1 MTVLLLM
8 VAGGLAGGLGALLGI
23 GGGIVL
29 VPVLVLGFGIPLEE
43 AVPASLMCVVA
54 NSCAAAASYVENKLS
69 DIRLGLTLE
78 LATVLGAIAGGLVA
92 AFIAE
97 AMVAV
102 VFGLFTLYVSL
113 QMMLVRAPRQ
123 EPVTP
128 SDYAPVN
135 YPLGISGSFVA
146 GGLSA
151 LLGVGGGPLKVPL
164 MAYGMRV
171 PFKVASATSN
181 LMIGVTGAASVAA
194 YAWRGHLNLALV
206 SPLVVGV
213 LGGAYVGSRLM
224 PRVPT
229 AILKKLF
236 ALLLLL
242 VAGQMLWKGGA
253 GLWPSVLK

>member
-1 MTVLLLM
+1 MTLLLLM
-8 VAGGLAGGLGALLGI
+8 TVGVLAGGMGALLGI
-23 GGGIVL
+23 GGGVVL
-29 VPVLVLGFGIPLEE
+29 VPALVLGFGIPVEE

-54 NSCAAAASYVENKLS
+54 NSCAAAASYVQDKLS

-78 LATVLGAIAGGLVA
+78 LATVLGAIAGGLAAAHVA
-92 AFIAE
+92 PAL
-97 AMVAV
+97 VAV
-102 VFGLFTLYVSL
+102 AFGVFTLYVAL
-113 QMMLVRAPRQ
+113 QMLLRRARA
-123 EPVTP
+123 EDEARARYV
-128 SDYAPVN
+128 PVN

-164 MAYGMRV
+164 MNQGMGV

-194 YAWRGHLNLALV
+194 YAWRGHLKLALV

-213 LGGAYVGSRLM
+213 LAGAWLGSRLM

-229 AILKKLF
+229 RVLKRLF
-236 ALLLLL
+236 AGVLL
-242 VAGQMLWKGGA
+242 VVAVQMLWKGGV
-253 GLWPSVLK
+253 GLWPSAAR

>member
-8 VAGGLAGGLGALLGI
+8 VAGGLAGSLGAMLGI

-29 VPVLVLGFGIPLEE
+29 VPAMVLFFGIPLEE

-54 NSCAAAASYVENKLS
+54 NSCAAAAGYVHNHLS

-78 LATVLGAIAGGLVA
+78 LATVMGAIAGGVVA
-92 AFIAE
+92 AMVAP

-113 QMMLVRAPRQ
+113 QMLLLRSPRR
-123 EPVTP
+123 EPATLDDYTP
-128 SDYAPVN
+128 MN
-135 YPLGISGSFVA
+135 YPLGISGSFIA
-146 GGLSA
+146 GGLSS

-164 MAYGMRV
+164 MSYGMRV

-181 LMIGVTGAASVAA
+181 MMVGVTGAASVAA
-194 YAWRGHLNLALV
+194 YALHGHLKLALV

-213 LGGAYVGSRLM
+213 LFGAYIGGRLM
-224 PRVPT
+224 PKMPT
-229 AILKKLF
+229 AVLKRLF
-236 ALLLLL
+236 AVVLL
-242 VAGQMLWKGGA
+242 VVSSQMLWKGGA
-253 GLWPSVLK
+253 GLWPSMVK